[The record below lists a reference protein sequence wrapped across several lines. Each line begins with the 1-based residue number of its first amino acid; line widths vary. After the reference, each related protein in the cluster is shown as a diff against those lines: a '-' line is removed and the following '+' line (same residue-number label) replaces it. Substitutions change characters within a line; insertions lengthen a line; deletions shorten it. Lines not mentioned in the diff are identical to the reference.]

1 MAPNKP
7 EKLNENSPLFVMV
20 LNCVD
25 VKFRLPLL
33 AVSVLPYFPNVLNDG
48 VPLNVYVNPL
58 LSTSELFN
66 DKKEVKLG
74 KFSITC
80 RFANDKVVNVV
91 PLFVLVNTFPYT
103 SIAVMFVPETLI
115 DVIDPRDTVTRVL
128 FQVNVA
134 RVYV

>member
-1 MAPNKP
+1 MA
-7 EKLNENSPLFVMV
+7 

-25 VKFRLPLL
+25 VKDNVPLL
-33 AVSVLPYFPNVLNDG
+33 EVNAFPYFPNVYDG

-80 RFANDKVVNVV
+80 RFANGKVVNVV